1 MNLTLSLKLLPTERQ
16 AALLL
21 ATMERFN
28 AACNFVAEVAFREH
42 TANKH
47 RLQKACYYEVREKF
61 GLSAQMTVRVIG
73 KVSEAYKR
81 DKSIKPNFRKHGAIV
96 YDQRILS
103 WKAADRVSILTLEG
117 RELIPVVY
125 GKYQQQRLKRVKGQ
139 ADLVYRDGKFYL
151 YVCVEVP
158 EPPAIETDDFLGVDL
173 GIVNIAADSD
183 GEVHSGGH
191 LNGLR
196 RRYARIRQRL
206 QAKGTKS
213 AKRLLAR
220 RRRKEANFA
229 RNENHRIS
237 KRLVAK
243 AKDTGRGIAL
253 EDLKGIRDRVTV
265 RKAQRRV
272 QHSWSFHQL
281 RAFIEYKAALAGI
294 PVVSVDPANTSRTC
308 PTCGCVDKRNRKSQ
322 AEFSCVSCGFAGLSD
337 TIAAV
342 NIGRRAAV
350 AQPYVEAAMCG

>member
-1 MNLTLSLKLLPTERQ
+1 MNLTLSVKLLPTEHQ
-16 AALLL
+16 ATLLL
-21 ATMERFN
+21 ATIERFN
-28 AACNFVAEVAFREH
+28 AACNFVAEVAFRKH

-81 DKSIKPNFRKHGAIV
+81 DKSIQPKFRKHGAVV

-139 ADLVYRDGKFYL
+139 ADLLYRDGKFYL
-151 YVCVEVP
+151 YVCVEV
-158 EPPAIETDDFLGVDL
+158 EKPPAIDTDDFLGVDL

-196 RRYARIRQRL
+196 RRYARIRKRL

-213 AKRLLAR
+213 AKQLLAKR
-220 RRRKEANFA
+220 RHKEARFA

-243 AKDTGRGIAL
+243 AKDTGRGISL

-265 RKAQRRV
+265 RSSTRPR
-272 QHSWSFHQL
+272 L
-281 RAFIEYKAALAGI
+281 
-294 PVVSVDPANTSRTC
+294 PVSLW
-308 PTCGCVDKRNRKSQ
+308 
-322 AEFSCVSCGFAGLSD
+322 FW
-337 TIAAV
+337 
-342 NIGRRAAV
+342 
-350 AQPYVEAAMCG
+350 